1 MEYKFIYENSRKEKI
16 KIFLSA
22 LLFVIILLALSSFI
36 SLYWSEIYSRIP
48 FFSNFLGDLTN
59 VGLSKLFYIG
69 LFGGLFFIPGPLEVA
84 FYVGLT
90 QGNSMLFSFLTI
102 IFSYYLSQI
111 VNYFIGFRLSN
122 IVLNLISKKRVYQAR
137 RYVNEY
143 GSYAIFFL
151 NIIPGPAQLLT
162 FALGI
167 TKYNFTRLSI
177 LTILGNLIRYAVII
191 GVFALFR

>member
-1 MEYKFIYENSRKEKI
+1 M
-16 KIFLSA
+16 
-22 LLFVIILLALSSFI
+22 
-36 SLYWSEIYSRIP
+36 
-48 FFSNFLGDLTN
+48 
-59 VGLSKLFYIG
+59 
-69 LFGGLFFIPGPLEVA
+69 A